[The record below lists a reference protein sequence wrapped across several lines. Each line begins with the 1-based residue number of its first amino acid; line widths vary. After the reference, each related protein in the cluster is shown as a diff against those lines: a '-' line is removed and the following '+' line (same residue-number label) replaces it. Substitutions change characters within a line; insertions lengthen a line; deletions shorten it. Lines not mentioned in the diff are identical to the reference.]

1 MGGSQIP
8 VVRFGLSAGTALG
21 AKYLDRAVVF
31 HLHAGR
37 RLVGGLGGSFPI
49 SKPHAV
55 FLRSIS
61 GSVLQKRERLGHELR
76 IKGQASGRVL
86 R

>member
-1 MGGSQIP
+1 M
-8 VVRFGLSAGTALG
+8 
-21 AKYLDRAVVF
+21 
-31 HLHAGR
+31 
-37 RLVGGLGGSFPI
+37 GGLGGSFPI